1 MDIADKLT
9 DYITGLDDRVVKAEA
24 WVASE
29 IPAYVSELLAYHTA
43 SAVLWI
49 MFYLIAIA
57 AMLYAYRNAIW
68 VADDFRKKRDTLKAA
83 SAEEGIS
90 KKDAADFAHAS
101 RQADDL
107 RGATRGLAIVFVCI
121 AFGLLIG
128 VAYHGSTI
136 IKIRIAPRVYVVD
149 YLRSE
154 FLK

>member
-1 MDIADKLT
+1 MDVADKLT

-43 SAVLWI
+43 VAVLWI
-49 MFYLIAIA
+49 VFYLLAIA
-57 AMLYAYRNAIW
+57 GMLYAYRNAIW
-68 VADDFRKKRDTLKAA
+68 VADDFRKKRDILQAK
-83 SAEEGIS
+83 SADEGLS
-90 KKDAADFAHAS
+90 KKEASDFSHAS
-101 RQADDL
+101 GQADDL
-107 RGATRGLAIVFVCI
+107 RGATSGLAIVFACI
-121 AFGLLIG
+121 AFALLIG

-136 IKIRIAPRVYVVD
+136 VKIKLAPRVYVVD